1 MEVHKTPSH
10 QLSEVWGETVAL
22 RNLGLALLISCP
34 TVVAGF
40 LIARWL
46 LESNMADKKLATTY
60 SLLIGLF
67 VTVCCGVIC
76 ALLFKP
82 QRIVTTGAAED
93 STTFEETLQELA
105 ADEGG
110 LGHVAN
116 LPVEVR
122 NEMRDLELY
131 DAFAH
136 AESDAFAHAESRV
149 PTASERR
156 SS

>member
-1 MEVHKTPSH
+1 MKSRPALR
-10 QLSEVWGETVAL
+10 LSEVWGETVAL

-40 LIARWL
+40 LIGRWL
-46 LESNMADKKLATTY
+46 LESNMTDKKLAGTY

-67 VTVCCGVIC
+67 LTVCCAVIC

-110 LGHVAN
+110 LGHVVN
-116 LPVEVR
+116 LPVEVQ

-136 AESDAFAHAESRV
+136 AESGVR
-149 PTASERR
+149 TTSEGR

>member
-1 MEVHKTPSH
+1 MANSKRPL

-34 TVVAGF
+34 TVIAGF

-46 LESNMADKKLATTY
+46 LESNMEDQKLADTY

-67 VTVCCGVIC
+67 VTVCCSVIC

-82 QRIVTTGAAED
+82 QRIVTTGAAEE
-93 STTFEETLQELA
+93 STTFEETLQEL

-116 LPVEVR
+116 LPVEVQ

-136 AESDAFAHAESRV
+136 AESGV
-149 PTASERR
+149 PTTLEGSGRR